1 MKKLAL
7 YALLVGGVALSSV
20 AVAGADPTPAPSS
33 STAETAPTVPDLPD
47 GDKADPTE
55 GHKEVAGTSAPPS
68 AEELAKENAEVER
81 QNTELKESLAKL
93 KTAWDDLRNG
103 AGAGKL
109 LLWMLLVA
117 AACNVLLN
125 LLKVLSPYIGKRASI
140 VKWIALGLGVVTGAV
155 AAYAGGASLLVAL
168 VVFGLGPVLAIAV
181 HELGSPI
188 LDRLL
193 KAIRPA

>member
-1 MKKLAL
+1 MRTLLL
-7 YALLVGGVALSSV
+7 YVLIACGVALTSWSL
-20 AVAGADPTPAPSS
+20 AGADPTTGPAIL
-33 STAETAPTVPDLPD
+33 STAAATAPTLPPLP
-47 GDKADPTE
+47 GDAAPAATAEPT
-55 GHKEVAGTSAPPS
+55 P
-68 AEELAKENAEVER
+68 AELEA
-81 QNTELKESLAKL
+81 QNSELKA
-93 KTAWDDLRNG
+93 AWDDLRNG

-125 LLKVLSPYIGKRASI
+125 LLKVISPYIGDRAKI
-140 VKWIALGLGVVTGAV
+140 VKWIALGLGVVAGFT
-155 AAYAGGASLLVAL
+155 AAYAGGQTLLTSL

-193 KAIRPA
+193 GVIRPA

>member
-1 MKKLAL
+1 MRTLLL
-7 YALLVGGVALSSV
+7 YVLIACGVALTSWSL
-20 AVAGADPTPAPSS
+20 AGADPTTGPAIL
-33 STAETAPTVPDLPD
+33 STAAATAPTLPPLP
-47 GDKADPTE
+47 GDAAPAATAEPT
-55 GHKEVAGTSAPPS
+55 P
-68 AEELAKENAEVER
+68 AELEAQNA
-81 QNTELKESLAKL
+81 ELKESLSKL
-93 KTAWDDLRNG
+93 KAAWDDLRNG

-125 LLKVLSPYIGKRASI
+125 LLKVISPYIGDRAKI
-140 VKWIALGLGVVTGAV
+140 VKWIALGLGVVAGFT
-155 AAYAGGASLLVAL
+155 AAYAGGQTLLTSL

-193 KAIRPA
+193 GVIRPA

>member
-7 YALLVGGVALSSV
+7 YLLIAGGAALSSWSR
-20 AVAGADPTPAPSS
+20 AGADQDPGTMIAASAEPPSVPALPGDAVAAPTPAEIE
-33 STAETAPTVPDLPD
+33 AQ
-47 GDKADPTE
+47 
-55 GHKEVAGTSAPPS
+55 
-68 AEELAKENAEVER
+68 NA
-81 QNTELKESLAKL
+81 ELKESVAKL
-93 KTAWDDLRNG
+93 KAAWDDLRNG

-125 LLKVLSPYIGKRASI
+125 LLKVISPYIGDRAKI
-140 VKWIALGLGVVTGAV
+140 VKWIALGLGVVAGFT
-155 AAYAGGASLLVAL
+155 AAYAGGQTLLTSL

-193 KAIRPA
+193 GVIRPA